1 MFRRIVIY
9 KIEKY
14 VDYQRQKR
22 KEIILE
28 ILCVDWLN
36 VNYYLSLY
44 IEGTV
49 TFQLPVIKH
58 AEYLET

>member
-1 MFRRIVIY
+1 MFRPIVKY
-9 KIEKY
+9 TIEKY
-14 VDYQRQKR
+14 VDCGRQKR
-22 KEIILE
+22 KEIILQ
-28 ILCVDWLN
+28 ILCLDWLN

>member
-1 MFRRIVIY
+1 MFRRIVKY

-14 VDYQRQKR
+14 VDCERQKR
-22 KEIILE
+22 KEIILQ
-28 ILCVDWLN
+28 ILCLDWLN
-36 VNYYLSLY
+36 VNSYPSLY

-49 TFQLPVIKH
+49 TFQLLVIKL